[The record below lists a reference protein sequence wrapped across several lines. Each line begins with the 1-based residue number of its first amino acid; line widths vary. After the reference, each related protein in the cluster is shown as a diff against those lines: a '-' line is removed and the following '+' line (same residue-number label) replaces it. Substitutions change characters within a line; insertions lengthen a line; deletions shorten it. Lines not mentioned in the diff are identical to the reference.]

1 MLEKLQALAKK
12 SKEQAEHFISEDAT
26 KQGLVLPFIQQVLG
40 YNVFDVGEVI
50 PEYTADTHMKKG
62 EKVDY
67 ALLVNGEVQIIIECK
82 PYNDEL
88 SLKHAAQLFRYFT
101 NTTARIAILTNGKK
115 YQFYSDVDAKNK
127 MDEEPFLT
135 LELDNLDNHIAR
147 EISKLTKDGFD
158 IDSIVNAAS
167 DLKYLNKIKDI
178 IEIQFNDP
186 DPKFCDFLTSEVYKG
201 QKTPKVK
208 EQFEQIIRKALK
220 RFLNDKLNARLQSA
234 ITPEQE
240 AEAVPDEVLPD
251 TGDGIVTTEDELKG
265 FMIVQA
271 IMAEVVDLERV
282 AARDTKSYFGIL
294 LDDNNR
300 KPICRL
306 RFNTT
311 QKYITITINE
321 AKDEVREP
329 IDKLEDIYKYSD
341 LLRKTI
347 GFYEKD

>member
-12 SKEQAEHFISEDAT
+12 SKEQAAHFISEDAT

-50 PEYTADTHMKKG
+50 PEYTADTHLKKG

-67 ALLVNGEVQIIIECK
+67 ALLVNGAVQIIIECK
-82 PYNDEL
+82 PYNDDL

-101 NTTARIAILTNGKK
+101 NTTARVAILTNGKTYK
-115 YQFYSDVDAKNK
+115 FYSDVDAKNK

-135 LELDNLDNHIAR
+135 LQLDNLDNHVAR
-147 EISKLTKDGFD
+147 EIAKLTKESFD

-178 IEIQFNDP
+178 IEVQFVDP
-186 DPKFCDFLTSEVYKG
+186 DPKFCDFLTSQVYAG
-201 QKTPKVK
+201 QKTQKVK

-220 RFLNDKLNARLQSA
+220 RFLNDKLNDRLQSA
-234 ITPEQE
+234 ITPDQE
-240 AEAVPDEVLPD
+240 AELVASEIDDVV
-251 TGDGIVTTEDELKG
+251 GDGIVTTEDELKG

-282 AARDTKSYFGIL
+282 SARDTKSYFGVL

-306 RFNTT
+306 RFNTV
-311 QKYITITINE
+311 QKYISITVNE
-321 AKDEVREP
+321 DKEEVRQP
-329 IDKLEDIYKYSD
+329 IDRLEDIYKYSN
-341 LLRKTI
+341 LLRKTVT
-347 GFYEKD
+347 FYE